1 MTEIF
6 KILEFIGT
14 VAFSV
19 SGALVAIGAS
29 LDLFGVVFVACITSV
44 GGGILRDVLL
54 GINPPAVFSN
64 LSVIFLSA
72 LTGVAV
78 FIVAYVRRKSFNIL
92 RQRIEHVNN
101 FFDAIGL
108 AAFTVLGSEVGYI
121 NGHDDNVFIIVL
133 IGMTTGIGG
142 GIFRD
147 IITDTTP
154 FVFKK
159 HVYAMASLVGGLV
172 YFILRELFG
181 NTFPVSIISMLIVVV
196 MRMLAAKFRWSLP
209 KIKISN
215 DAE

>member
-64 LSVIFLSA
+64 LSVILLSA

-121 NGHDDNVFIIVL
+121 NGHYDNVFIIVL

-209 KIKISN
+209 KIKIEN

>member
-64 LSVIFLSA
+64 LSVILLSA

-209 KIKISN
+209 KIKIEN